1 MGWLIALLA
10 VAAMLLLPLGVGV
23 TYGEGG
29 PEAKLLIGPVKL
41 NLYPATKGKKKKHS
55 KKSKI
60 EKTASSAQPTKKDGS
75 LTDFLP
81 LLYTVL
87 DFLKDLRRKFR
98 VRNLQLLLIMAGDDP
113 CDLAVNYGK
122 AWAAVGNLMPLLERI
137 FVIKNRNVQVGC
149 DFTQNQTRID
159 LKIDITI
166 TLGRLLGL
174 AAVYGFRVIREYLTI
189 INHRKGGVQS

>member
-1 MGWLIALLA
+1 MGWLIGLTV
-10 VAAMLLLPLGVGV
+10 VAALLLLPLGVRV
-23 TYGEGG
+23 TYADAG
-29 PEAKLLIGPVKL
+29 PGAKLLVGPVKL
-41 NLYPATKGKKKKHS
+41 TLYPSQKGKE
-55 KKSKI
+55 KKSKSKPKAENI
-60 EKTASSAQPTKKDGS
+60 GASQQTEKKNGS

-98 VRNLQLLLIMAGDDP
+98 VRDLRLLLVMAGDDP
-113 CDLAVNYGK
+113 CDLAINYGK

-137 FVIKNRNVQVGC
+137 FVIKKRNVQVAC
-149 DFTQNQTRID
+149 DFLQNQTRID

-174 AAVYGFRVIREYLTI
+174 ASVYGFRVIREYLTI
-189 INHRKGGVQS
+189 MNHRKGGVQS